1 MARYSHLNDLH
12 SLEFKTLAGIH
23 EALGI
28 KQGLKNYVRNTNK
41 KYSKN
46 YAEDEVLMN
55 EVADIII
62 LNTLGKL
69 KRHNEQAKYIDL
81 MAESK
86 EDTAL
91 IEKATQYAELS
102 NLADAIINQAKVMVK
117 LDLLDTIENSKVI
130 GEIMY
135 QKGVPNAKYFSPQGK
150 IQWFKDNMD
159 YLINSYEVQK

>member
-1 MARYSHLNDLH
+1 MVTRLEEIYYLEFPTLEQIH
-12 SLEFKTLAGIH
+12 SL
-23 EALGI
+23 LGI

-41 KYSKN
+41 KYGMNWSQ
-46 YAEDEVLMN
+46 DEVLDSDI
-55 EVADIII
+55 VDIIV

-69 KRHNEQAKYIDL
+69 KRHNDQYKYLEL
-81 MAESK
+81 MAYDQNQSEK
-86 EDTAL
+86 
-91 IEKATQYAELS
+91 IEKAMKFAELS
-102 NLADAIINQAKVMVK
+102 NLADAIINQAKVMTK

-150 IQWFKDNMD
+150 IQWFKDNIE

>member
-12 SLEFKTLAGIH
+12 ELEFKTLKGIH

-41 KYSKN
+41 KYGKN
-46 YAEDEVLMN
+46 YAEDEVIMN

-81 MAESK
+81 MTESK

-91 IEKATQYAELS
+91 IEQVRSELAELQIS
-102 NLADAIINQAKVMVK
+102 QFLTRMQH
-117 LDLLDTIENSKVI
+117 L
-130 GEIMY
+130 GY
-135 QKGVPNAKYFSPQGK
+135 QKDDSIRLLLAKKEEIS
-150 IQWFKDNMD
+150 
-159 YLINSYEVQK
+159 

>member
-1 MARYSHLNDLH
+1 MLTRLEELH
-12 SLEFKTLAGIH
+12 AHKFKTLEVIH
-23 EALGI
+23 NLLGV
-28 KQGLKNYVRNTNK
+28 KQGIKNYVRNTNK
-41 KYSKN
+41 KYGKN
-46 YAEDEVLMN
+46 YAEDEVLVN

-86 EDTAL
+86 EDTTL

-102 NLADAIINQAKVMVK
+102 NLADAIISQARVMVK

>member
-1 MARYSHLNDLH
+1 MIAPFKELYY
-12 SLEFKTLAGIH
+12 LEFKTLELIH
-23 EALGI
+23 EMLEI

-41 KYSKN
+41 KYGSN
-46 YAEDEVLMN
+46 YESDEVLPK
-55 EVADIII
+55 EVADIIV

-69 KRHNEQAKYIDL
+69 RRHNDQYEYLQL
-81 MAESK
+81 MSQSK
-86 EDTAL
+86 KDADL

>member
-1 MARYSHLNDLH
+1 MLTRLEELH
-12 SLEFKTLAGIH
+12 AHKFKTLEVIH
-23 EALGI
+23 SLLGV
-28 KQGLKNYVRNTNK
+28 KQGIKNYVRNTNK
-41 KYSKN
+41 KYGKN
-46 YAEDEVLMN
+46 YAEDEVLVN

-86 EDTAL
+86 EDTTL

-150 IQWFKDNMD
+150 IQWFKDNIE

>member
-1 MARYSHLNDLH
+1 MLTRLEELH
-12 SLEFKTLAGIH
+12 AHKFKTLEVIH
-23 EALGI
+23 NLLGV
-28 KQGLKNYVRNTNK
+28 KQGIKNYVRNTNK
-41 KYSKN
+41 KYGKN
-46 YAEDEVLMN
+46 YAEDEVLVN

-86 EDTAL
+86 EDTTL

>member
-1 MARYSHLNDLH
+1 MIKPVEELYF
-12 SLEFKTLAGIH
+12 LEFKTLDIIH
-23 EALGI
+23 SMLDI

-41 KYSKN
+41 KYNKN
-46 YAEDEVLMN
+46 YTADELLKR
-55 EVADIII
+55 EVADIIV

-69 KRHNEQAKYIDL
+69 KRHNEQAIYLKLMTERSQDNDL
-81 MAESK
+81 
-86 EDTAL
+86 L
-91 IEKATQYAELS
+91 EKATKYAELS
-102 NLADAIINQAKVMVK
+102 NLADAIINQARVMVK

-150 IQWFKDNMD
+150 IQWFKDNIE

>member
-1 MARYSHLNDLH
+1 
-12 SLEFKTLAGIH
+12 
-23 EALGI
+23 
-28 KQGLKNYVRNTNK
+28 
-41 KYSKN
+41 
-46 YAEDEVLMN
+46 MN

-102 NLADAIINQAKVMVK
+102 NLADAIINQAKVMTK

>member
-1 MARYSHLNDLH
+1 MLTRLEELH
-12 SLEFKTLAGIH
+12 AHKFKTLEVIH
-23 EALGI
+23 NLLGV
-28 KQGLKNYVRNTNK
+28 KQGIKNYVRNTNK
-41 KYSKN
+41 KYGKN
-46 YAEDEVLMN
+46 YAEDEVLVN

-86 EDTAL
+86 EDTTL

-150 IQWFKDNMD
+150 IQWFKDNIE